1 MAPVGRR
8 CVYSRPASNAAAGV
22 RLPQPFVCDLPDA
35 RASRALRD
43 MHNSLAATAALITV
57 VSAAQLGALP
67 LAAAAILLLG
77 MALNEIH
84 RHDR

>member
-1 MAPVGRR
+1 
-8 CVYSRPASNAAAGV
+8 
-22 RLPQPFVCDLPDA
+22 
-35 RASRALRD
+35 